1 MGPGYLTNP
10 LAFLVDTLF
19 SLYIMAVMLRFLLQW
34 SRADF
39 YNPLVQFLVRITQ
52 PALQPL
58 RRLIPSWGGVD
69 IAAIVLMV
77 VLQMIAISLLMTI
90 AGVTPRIDY
99 LLLRTPAELI
109 SLLLN
114 VYLIAIVVRAILSWV
129 SPTDYNPATTVLLSL
144 TEPVIRPFRA
154 ILPDMG
160 WIDLS
165 PLAAILALQVVKMLV
180 LPPLDRIAPG
190 LMM

>member
-1 MGPGYLTNP
+1 MGPGYLANP

-39 YNPLVQFLVRITQ
+39 YNPLSQFLLRITQ
-52 PALQPL
+52 PVLQPL
-58 RRLIPSWGGVD
+58 RRFIPSWGGID
-69 IAAIVLMV
+69 IAAIVLMII
-77 VLQMIAISLLMTI
+77 LQIIALSLLMTI
-90 AGVTPRIDY
+90 AGVTPRVDY

-114 VYLIAIVVRAILSWV
+114 VYLIAIVVRAILSWI
-129 SPTDYNPATTVLLSL
+129 SPNDYNPATTVLLGL

-154 ILPDMG
+154 VLPDLG
-160 WIDLS
+160 GIDLS
-165 PLAAILALQVVKMLV
+165 PLAAIVAIQVVKMLV

>member
-1 MGPGYLTNP
+1 
-10 LAFLVDTLF
+10 
-19 SLYIMAVMLRFLLQW
+19 
-34 SRADF
+34 
-39 YNPLVQFLVRITQ
+39 
-52 PALQPL
+52 
-58 RRLIPSWGGVD
+58 
-69 IAAIVLMV
+69 
-77 VLQMIAISLLMTI
+77 MIAISLLMTI

-99 LLLRTPAELI
+99 LVLRTPAELI

-160 WIDLS
+160 GIDLS

>member
-10 LAFLVDTLF
+10 LAFLVDALF

-39 YNPLVQFLVRITQ
+39 YNPLVQFLVRVTQ
-52 PALQPL
+52 PALQLL

-77 VLQMIAISLLMTI
+77 ILQMIAISLLMSI

-160 WIDLS
+160 GIDLS

>member
-1 MGPGYLTNP
+1 MGPGYLANP
-10 LAFLVDTLF
+10 LAFLVDTVF

-39 YNPLVQFLVRITQ
+39 YNPLSQFLVRITQ

-58 RRLIPSWGGVD
+58 RRFIPAIGGVD
-69 IAAIVLMV
+69 IAAIVLMII
-77 VLQMIAISLLMTI
+77 LQVIALSLLMTI

-114 VYLIAIVVRAILSWV
+114 VYLIAIVVRAILSWI
-129 SPTDYNPATTVLLSL
+129 SPTDYNPATTILLGL

-154 ILPDMG
+154 VLPDLG
-160 WIDLS
+160 GIDLS
-165 PLAAILALQVVKMLV
+165 PLAAILAIQVAKMLV

>member
-1 MGPGYLTNP
+1 MGPGYLSSP

-39 YNPLVQFLVRITQ
+39 YNPLSQFLVRVTQ
-52 PALQPL
+52 PMLQPL
-58 RRLIPSWGGVD
+58 RRIIPGWGGID
-69 IAAIVLMV
+69 FPAIVLMV
-77 VLQMIAISLLMTI
+77 VLQAIALALLMMI

-114 VYLIAIVVRAILSWV
+114 VYLIAIVVRAILSWIN
-129 SPTDYNPATTVLLSL
+129 PRDYNPATTLLLGL

-154 ILPDMG
+154 IIPPIG
-160 WIDLS
+160 GVDLS
-165 PLAAILALQVVKMLV
+165 PLAAIIAIQILKMLIM
-180 LPPLDRIAPG
+180 PPLDRIAPA

>member
-1 MGPGYLTNP
+1 MGSGYLANP
-10 LAFLVDTLF
+10 LAFLVDTVF

-39 YNPLVQFLVRITQ
+39 YNPLSQFLVRITQ

-58 RRLIPSWGGVD
+58 RRFIPAWGGVD
-69 IAAIVLMV
+69 IAAIVLMII
-77 VLQMIAISLLMTI
+77 LQIIALSLLMAI

-99 LLLRTPAELI
+99 LLLRAPAELI

-129 SPTDYNPATTVLLSL
+129 SPNDYNPATTVLLGL

-154 ILPDMG
+154 ILPDLG
-160 WIDLS
+160 GIDLS
-165 PLAAILALQVVKMLV
+165 PLAAIVAIQVVKMLV
-180 LPPLDRIAPG
+180 LPPLDQIAPG

>member
-1 MGPGYLTNP
+1 MGPGYLSSP

-39 YNPLVQFLVRITQ
+39 YNPLSQFLVRVTQ
-52 PALQPL
+52 PLLQPL
-58 RRLIPSWGGVD
+58 RRIIPGWGGID
-69 IAAIVLMV
+69 FPAIVLMV
-77 VLQMIAISLLMTI
+77 FLQAIALALLMMI

-114 VYLIAIVVRAILSWV
+114 VYLIAIVVRAILSWINP
-129 SPTDYNPATTVLLSL
+129 SDYNPATTVLLGL

-154 ILPDMG
+154 IIPPIG
-160 WIDLS
+160 GVDLS
-165 PLAAILALQVVKMLV
+165 PLAAIIAIQVLKMLIM
-180 LPPLDRIAPG
+180 PPLDRIAPG

>member
-39 YNPLVQFLVRITQ
+39 YNPLVQFLVRVTQ

-77 VLQMIAISLLMTI
+77 ILQMIAISLLMTI

-114 VYLIAIVVRAILSWV
+114 VYLIAIVMRAILSWV

-160 WIDLS
+160 GIDLS

>member
-39 YNPLVQFLVRITQ
+39 YNPLVQFLVRVTQ

-77 VLQMIAISLLMTI
+77 ILQMIAISLLMSI

-114 VYLIAIVVRAILSWV
+114 VYLIAIVMRAILSWV

-160 WIDLS
+160 GIDLS

>member
-1 MGPGYLTNP
+1 MGPGYLANP

-39 YNPLVQFLVRITQ
+39 YNPLSQFLLRITQ
-52 PALQPL
+52 PVLQPL
-58 RRLIPSWGGVD
+58 RRFIPSWGGID

-77 VLQMIAISLLMTI
+77 VLQIIALSLLMTI
-90 AGVTPRIDY
+90 AGVTPRVDY

-114 VYLIAIVVRAILSWV
+114 VYLIAIVVRAILSWI
-129 SPTDYNPATTVLLSL
+129 SPNDYNPATTVLLGL

-154 ILPDMG
+154 VLPDLG
-160 WIDLS
+160 GIDLS
-165 PLAAILALQVVKMLV
+165 PLAAIVAIQVVKMLV

>member
-160 WIDLS
+160 GIDLS

>member
-1 MGPGYLTNP
+1 MGPGYLANP

-39 YNPLVQFLVRITQ
+39 YNPLSQFLLRITQ
-52 PALQPL
+52 PVLQPL
-58 RRLIPSWGGVD
+58 RRFIPSWGGID

-77 VLQMIAISLLMTI
+77 ILQIIALSLLMTI
-90 AGVTPRIDY
+90 AGVTPRVDY

-114 VYLIAIVVRAILSWV
+114 VYLIAIVVRAILSWI
-129 SPTDYNPATTVLLSL
+129 SPNDYNPATTVLLGL

-154 ILPDMG
+154 VLPDLG
-160 WIDLS
+160 GIDLS
-165 PLAAILALQVVKMLV
+165 PLAAIVAIQVVKMLV

>member
-1 MGPGYLTNP
+1 MGPGYLTSP

-39 YNPLVQFLVRITQ
+39 YNPLSQFLVRITQ
-52 PALQPL
+52 PLLQPL
-58 RRLIPSWGGVD
+58 RRLIPGWGGID
-69 IAAIVLMV
+69 FPAIVLMV
-77 VLQMIAISLLMTI
+77 ALQALALALLMMI

-129 SPTDYNPATTVLLSL
+129 NPSNYNPATTVLLGL

-154 ILPDMG
+154 IIPPIG
-160 WIDLS
+160 GVDLS
-165 PLAAILALQVVKMLV
+165 PLAAIIAIQVLKMLIM
-180 LPPLDRIAPG
+180 PPLDRIAPG

>member
-39 YNPLVQFLVRITQ
+39 YNPLVQFLVRVTQ

-77 VLQMIAISLLMTI
+77 ILQMIAISLLMSI

-160 WIDLS
+160 GIDLS

>member
-1 MGPGYLTNP
+1 MGPGYLASP

-34 SRADF
+34 ARADF
-39 YNPLVQFLVRITQ
+39 FNPLSQFLVRITQ
-52 PALQPL
+52 PVIHPF
-58 RRLIPSWGGVD
+58 RRLIPGWGGID
-69 IAAIVLMV
+69 LSALV
-77 VLQMIAISLLMTI
+77 VMILLQMGALALLMLI
-90 AGVTPRIDY
+90 AGVTPRIEY

-129 SPTDYNPATTVLLSL
+129 SPNDYNPATTVILSL
-144 TEPVIRPFRA
+144 TEPILRPLRA
-154 ILPDMG
+154 VLPDLG
-160 WIDLS
+160 GVDLS
-165 PLAAILALQVVKMLV
+165 PLAAIIAIQIVKMLV
-180 LPPLDRIAPG
+180 MPPLDRIAPG

>member
-39 YNPLVQFLVRITQ
+39 YNPLVQFLVRITE
-52 PALQPL
+52 PALDPL
-58 RRLIPSWGGVD
+58 RRLIPSWRGAD
-69 IAAIVLMV
+69 MAAIVLMII
-77 VLQMIAISLLMTI
+77 LQMIAISLLMTI

-99 LLLRTPAELI
+99 LVLRTPAELI

-160 WIDLS
+160 GIDLS

>member
-39 YNPLVQFLVRITQ
+39 YNPLVQFLVRVTQ
-52 PALQPL
+52 PPLQPL

-77 VLQMIAISLLMTI
+77 ILQMIAISLLMSI

-160 WIDLS
+160 GIDLS

>member
-1 MGPGYLTNP
+1 MGPGYLANP

-39 YNPLVQFLVRITQ
+39 YNPLSQFLLRITQ
-52 PALQPL
+52 PVLQPL
-58 RRLIPSWGGVD
+58 RRFIPSWGGID
-69 IAAIVLMV
+69 IAAIVLMII
-77 VLQMIAISLLMTI
+77 LQVIALSLLMII

-114 VYLIAIVVRAILSWV
+114 VYLIAIVVRAVLSWI
-129 SPTDYNPATTVLLSL
+129 SPNDYNPATTVLLGL

-154 ILPDMG
+154 VLPDLG
-160 WIDLS
+160 GIDLS
-165 PLAAILALQVVKMLV
+165 PLAAIVAIQVVKMLV

>member
-1 MGPGYLTNP
+1 MGPGYLSSP

-39 YNPLVQFLVRITQ
+39 YNPLSQFLVRVTQ
-52 PALQPL
+52 PLLQPL
-58 RRLIPSWGGVD
+58 RRVIPGWGGID
-69 IAAIVLMV
+69 FPAIVLMV
-77 VLQMIAISLLMTI
+77 VLQALALALLMMI

-129 SPTDYNPATTVLLSL
+129 NPSDYNPATTVLLGL

-154 ILPDMG
+154 IIPPIG
-160 WIDLS
+160 GVDLS
-165 PLAAILALQVVKMLV
+165 PLAAIIAIQILKMLIM
-180 LPPLDRIAPG
+180 PPLDRIAPA

>member
-1 MGPGYLTNP
+1 MGPGYLSSP

-39 YNPLVQFLVRITQ
+39 YNPLSQFLVRVTQ
-52 PALQPL
+52 PLLQPL
-58 RRLIPSWGGVD
+58 RRIIPGWGGID
-69 IAAIVLMV
+69 FPAIVLMV
-77 VLQMIAISLLMTI
+77 FLQAIALALLMMI

-114 VYLIAIVVRAILSWV
+114 VYLIAIVVRAILSWINP
-129 SPTDYNPATTVLLSL
+129 SDYNPATTVLLGL

-154 ILPDMG
+154 IIPPIG
-160 WIDLS
+160 GVDLS
-165 PLAAILALQVVKMLV
+165 PLAAIIAIQILKMLIM
-180 LPPLDRIAPG
+180 PPLDRIAPA

>member
-1 MGPGYLTNP
+1 MGAGYLTSP

-39 YNPLVQFLVRITQ
+39 YNPLSQFLIRITQ
-52 PALQPL
+52 PLLQPL
-58 RRLIPSWGGVD
+58 RRVIPAWGGVD
-69 IAAIVLMV
+69 LAAVALMV
-77 VLQMIAISLLMTI
+77 ALQVLALSLLMII
-90 AGVTPRIDY
+90 AGVTPRPDY

-129 SPTDYNPATTVLLSL
+129 SPNDYNPATTLLLGL

-154 ILPDMG
+154 VLPDLG
-160 WIDLS
+160 GVDLS
-165 PLAAILALQVVKMLV
+165 PLAAILTIQVVKMLV